1 MTSAIEFYGAQ
12 WCGDCRRAKQ
22 VLDRYHVDY
31 NHHDIESEEGA
42 AEKAEQLSGQKHI
55 PVLLFEDGTVFVEPT
70 NPQLTGKLKELG
82 LIE

>member
-1 MTSAIEFYGAQ
+1 MWSTTTMTSNPRG
-12 WCGDCRRAKQ
+12 
-22 VLDRYHVDY
+22 
-31 NHHDIESEEGA
+31 GA
-42 AEKAEQLSGQKHI
+42 AEKAEQISGQKHI

>member
-1 MTSAIEFYGAQ
+1 M
-12 WCGDCRRAKQ
+12 
-22 VLDRYHVDY
+22 DY

-42 AEKAEQLSGQKHI
+42 AEKAEQISGQKHI

>member
-1 MTSAIEFYGAQ
+1 MRNGAATAVVPSRC
-12 WCGDCRRAKQ
+12 WTATTW
-22 VLDRYHVDY
+22 DY
-31 NHHDIESEEGA
+31 SHHDIESEEGA
-42 AEKAEQLSGQKHI
+42 AEKAEQISGQKHI

>member
-1 MTSAIEFYGAQ
+1 MASTIEFYGAE

-22 VLDRYHVDY
+22 VLDR
-31 NHHDIESEEGA
+31 NHLVSTPHDIESEEGA
-42 AEKAEQLSGQKHI
+42 AERAEQISGQKHI

-70 NPQLTGKLKELG
+70 NPQLTNNLKELG

>member
-1 MTSAIEFYGAQ
+1 MASTIEFYGAE

-22 VLDRYHVDY
+22 VLDRSHVLSS
-31 NHHDIESEEGA
+31 HHDSEPEEGA
-42 AEKAEQLSGQKHI
+42 AERAEQISGQKHI

-70 NPQLTGKLKELG
+70 NPQLTNKLKELG